1 MVDAPDPADFLTF
14 SVWYVSQG
22 YGHIQSMPAFDSD
35 SLAQAASS
43 LSRHDQGV
51 DSWHARSTRGFAVV
65 GMCKNLTRQ
74 ALAWYPSVMKLTDLI
89 AVIRA
94 QADVAEGDAMK
105 IAKGL
110 IERGL
115 IKGDVRTDPSTVETR
130 ACECCGRRFHPS
142 HGGTR
147 YCSGKCVAIVEHL

>member
-1 MVDAPDPADFLTF
+1 
-14 SVWYVSQG
+14 
-22 YGHIQSMPAFDSD
+22 
-35 SLAQAASS
+35 
-43 LSRHDQGV
+43 
-51 DSWHARSTRGFAVV
+51 
-65 GMCKNLTRQ
+65 
-74 ALAWYPSVMKLTDLI
+74 MKLTDLI

-94 QADVAEGDAMK
+94 QADVTEGDALK

-142 HGGTR
+142 HGGAR
-147 YCSGKCVAIVEHL
+147 YCSGRCVAIVEHL